1 MDRRKEMEEY
11 LKDYRTERLRIKK
24 IYLENNLIKLESAF
38 HEKLDILIAEQ
49 LQRQKE
55 DNAVKLKNIFLC
67 RLISSGYTE
76 SYETILG
83 MSSVMLYMDEKK
95 SLVYW
100 YPELVYENIV
110 QDMEAVEKLLRIKFL
125 RLEDFEL
132 FFLKQ
137 KLLYDDW
144 TLLQECFR
152 NLFKQAVSLIMD
164 SPLRLE
170 NEFLI
175 LSGDYMDNLKI
186 IDHKVTERREE

>member
-1 MDRRKEMEEY
+1 MDRRKKMEEY
-11 LKDYRTERLRIKK
+11 LKDYRTERLKIKK

-76 SYETILG
+76 SYDVILG
-83 MSSVMLYMDEKK
+83 MSNVMLYMDEKK
-95 SLVYW
+95 SQVYW

-110 QDMEAVEKLLRIKFL
+110 QDMDAVEKLLRIKFL

>member
-1 MDRRKEMEEY
+1 MDRRKKMEEY
-11 LKDYRTERLRIKK
+11 LKDYRTERLKIKK
-24 IYLENNLIKLESAF
+24 IYLENNLIKLKSAF

-76 SYETILG
+76 SYEVILG
-83 MSSVMLYMDEKK
+83 MSNVMLYMDEKK
-95 SLVYW
+95 SQVYW

-110 QDMEAVEKLLRIKFL
+110 QDMDAVEKLLRIKFL

>member
-11 LKDYRTERLRIKK
+11 LKDYRTERLKIKK

-38 HEKLDILIAEQ
+38 NEKLNILIVEQ

-76 SYETILG
+76 SYEVILG
-83 MSSVMLYMDEKK
+83 MSSDMLYMDEKK
-95 SLVYW
+95 SMVYW

-110 QDMEAVEKLLRIKFL
+110 RDFDAVEKLLRIKFL

-152 NLFKQAVSLIMD
+152 NLFKQSVSLIID

-170 NEFLI
+170 NEVLI

-186 IDHKVTERREE
+186 IDHKETEGREE

>member
-11 LKDYRTERLRIKK
+11 LKDYRTERLKIKK

-38 HEKLDILIAEQ
+38 HEKLNILIAEQ

-67 RLISSGYTE
+67 RLISSSYTE

-95 SLVYW
+95 SQVYW

-110 QDMEAVEKLLRIKFL
+110 QDMDAVEKLLRIKFL
-125 RLEDFEL
+125 RLEDFER

-152 NLFKQAVSLIMD
+152 NLFKQSVSLIMN
-164 SPLRLE
+164 SPLRLD
-170 NEFLI
+170 NEVLI

>member
-38 HEKLDILIAEQ
+38 HEKLDILIADQ

-95 SLVYW
+95 SQVYW
-100 YPELVYENIV
+100 CPELVYENIV
-110 QDMEAVEKLLRIKFL
+110 QDMDAVEKLLRIKFL

-152 NLFKQAVSLIMD
+152 NLFKQSVSLIMN

-170 NEFLI
+170 NEVLI

-186 IDHKVTERREE
+186 IDHKVR

>member
-1 MDRRKEMEEY
+1 MDRRKKMEEY
-11 LKDYRTERLRIKK
+11 LKDYRTERLKIKK

-76 SYETILG
+76 SYEVILG
-83 MSSVMLYMDEKK
+83 MSNVMLYMDEKK
-95 SLVYW
+95 SQVYW

-110 QDMEAVEKLLRIKFL
+110 QDMDAVEKLLRIKFL

>member
-11 LKDYRTERLRIKK
+11 LKEYRTERLKIKK

-38 HEKLDILIAEQ
+38 HEKLNILIAEQ

-95 SLVYW
+95 SQVYW

-110 QDMEAVEKLLRIKFL
+110 QDMDAVEKLLRIKFL

-132 FFLKQ
+132 FSLKQ

-152 NLFKQAVSLIMD
+152 NLFKQSVSLIMN

-170 NEFLI
+170 NEVQI
-175 LSGDYMDNLKI
+175 LSGGYMDSLKI

>member
-1 MDRRKEMEEY
+1 MDRRKKMEEY
-11 LKDYRTERLRIKK
+11 LKDYRTERLKIKK

-38 HEKLDILIAEQ
+38 HEKLYILIAEQ

-76 SYETILG
+76 SYDVILG
-83 MSSVMLYMDEKK
+83 MSNVMLYMDEKK
-95 SLVYW
+95 SQVYW

-110 QDMEAVEKLLRIKFL
+110 QDMDAVEKLLRIKFL

>member
-1 MDRRKEMEEY
+1 MEEY
-11 LKDYRTERLRIKK
+11 LKEYRTERLKIKK
-24 IYLENNLIKLESAF
+24 IYLEKNLIKLESAF
-38 HEKLDILIAEQ
+38 HEKLNSLIADQ

-55 DNAVKLKNIFLC
+55 DNAVKLKDIFLC

-95 SLVYW
+95 SQVYW

-110 QDMEAVEKLLRIKFL
+110 QDMDAVEKLLRIKFL

-152 NLFKQAVSLIMD
+152 NLFKQSVSLIMD

-170 NEFLI
+170 NEVLI

-186 IDHKVTERREE
+186 IDHKETERREE

>member
-11 LKDYRTERLRIKK
+11 LKEYRTERLKIKK

-38 HEKLDILIAEQ
+38 HEKLNILIAEQ

-95 SLVYW
+95 SQVYW

-110 QDMEAVEKLLRIKFL
+110 QDMDAVEKLLRIKFL

-132 FFLKQ
+132 FSLKQ

-152 NLFKQAVSLIMD
+152 NLFKQSVSLIMN

-170 NEFLI
+170 NEVLI
-175 LSGDYMDNLKI
+175 LSGGYMDSLKI

>member
-11 LKDYRTERLRIKK
+11 LKEYRTERLKIKK
-24 IYLENNLIKLESAF
+24 IYLEKNLIKLESAF
-38 HEKLDILIAEQ
+38 HEKLNSLIADQ

-55 DNAVKLKNIFLC
+55 DNAVKLKDIFLC

-95 SLVYW
+95 SQVYW

-110 QDMEAVEKLLRIKFL
+110 QDMDAVEKLLRIKFL

-152 NLFKQAVSLIMD
+152 NLFKQSVSLIID

-170 NEFLI
+170 NEVLI

-186 IDHKVTERREE
+186 IDHKETEGREE

>member
-11 LKDYRTERLRIKK
+11 LKEYRTERLKIKK
-24 IYLENNLIKLESAF
+24 IYLEKNLIKLESAF
-38 HEKLDILIAEQ
+38 HEKLNSLIADQ

-55 DNAVKLKNIFLC
+55 DNAVKLKDIFLC

-95 SLVYW
+95 SQVYW

-110 QDMEAVEKLLRIKFL
+110 QDMDAVEKLLRIKFL

-152 NLFKQAVSLIMD
+152 NLFKQSVSLIMD

-170 NEFLI
+170 NEVLI

-186 IDHKVTERREE
+186 IDHKETERREE